1 MQTAGMEG
9 VPQAGVQTTAAEEV
23 TVVASATDAPGF
35 APTLGDDAA
44 PVRPRTSATKDVA
57 RKVLTRRHLLSR
69 LFAKQ
74 ARMHFWS
81 EARTGD
87 CRLPIRLYGSRDSAS
102 SVETSA
108 TRIPEPTAR
117 TPSSSITVQN
127 GQATASVS
135 APVSAASR
143 ARYSLIGLP

>member
-1 MQTAGMEG
+1 MQMAGMLG
-9 VPQAGVQTTAAEEV
+9 VPQAGVQTTAAEDG
-23 TVVASATDAPGF
+23 TVADSAADAPGV

-81 EARTGD
+81 EARTGE
-87 CRLPIRLYGSRDSAS
+87 CRLAIRL
-102 SVETSA
+102 
-108 TRIPEPTAR
+108 
-117 TPSSSITVQN
+117 
-127 GQATASVS
+127 
-135 APVSAASR
+135 
-143 ARYSLIGLP
+143 